1 MHETTP
7 ISLFDSSN
15 AVKTFELDA
24 IDHKILSML
33 VENGR
38 ATYSRLGGEVGLS
51 PHGVADRI
59 RRLQA
64 AGVITGFT
72 ALVDLESLGRRVD
85 AIIDVRL
92 LPSTTSEQFERVA
105 AELPSIQDVAFVTGR
120 FDYQVRAACEDTDD
134 LDRTVRGLRE
144 RGGVAQTETR
154 IVLRSRALRGR
165 PRLHA

>member
-1 MHETTP
+1 VRT
-7 ISLFDSSN
+7 
-15 AVKTFELDA
+15 VVLDA
-24 IDHKILSML
+24 TDRKILNML

-38 ATYSRLGGEVGLS
+38 STYSSLGQEVGLS
-51 PHGVADRI
+51 PHGVADRV

-72 ALVDLESLGRRVD
+72 ALVDLESLGRGVD

-105 AELPSIQDVAFVTGR
+105 SDLPSVQDIAFVTGR
-120 FDYQVRAACEDTDD
+120 FDYQVRAACKDTDD
-134 LDRTVRGLRE
+134 LDGTVRALRE
-144 RGGVAQTETR
+144 RAGVAQTETR

-165 PRLHA
+165 PRLQP